1 MRVEKLNDNK
11 VNDFIDYCKK
21 HREEVDDTFLYDADL
36 EKFNVNEG
44 NITYVLMDEN
54 CDDIIG
60 AVSVITNLNYLEE
73 RKSRFRIF
81 HSKAA
86 NIEAYDMMLKSLLND
101 IEDTDRIFIF
111 ANGKDEKSDEIFKE
125 LGFSIERYSYV
136 LIKDDLNDVE
146 PAFSQELKLREFKLG
161 RDEKDWCD
169 VSNAG
174 FKNIK
179 GSTVKTPDMFEG
191 MDEKDAKGMLLL
203 YCNEIPVGHV
213 QVSEEVEE
221 EIKYA
226 FISSLCV
233 NPEFGGKGFGR
244 NLLRA
249 GLNYGKSM
257 GITKGMLTVNA
268 ENNKALDLY
277 LKEGFRIEESMICY
291 NYNIK

>member
-1 MRVEKLNDNK
+1 MRVENLNDK
-11 VNDFIDYCKK
+11 RVNDFIDYCKK
-21 HREEVDDTFLYDADL
+21 HRGEVDDTFLYDADL

-44 NITYVLMDEN
+44 NITYVLMDES

-81 HSKAA
+81 HSEVA
-86 NIEAYDMMLKSLLND
+86 NIEVYDIMLKSLLND

-111 ANGKDEKSDEIFKE
+111 ANGKDEKSAEIFKA

-136 LIKDDLNDVE
+136 LIKDDLYDVE
-146 PAFSQELKLREFKLG
+146 PVFSQELKLREFKLG
-161 RDEKDWCD
+161 RDEKAWCD

-179 GSTVKTPDMFEG
+179 GSTEKTPDMFEG
-191 MDEKDAKGMLLL
+191 MNEKDVKGMLLL
-203 YCNEIPVGHV
+203 YFDEIPIGHV
-213 QVSEEVEE
+213 QASEEIEE
-221 EIKYA
+221 DIRYA

-233 NPEFGGKGFGR
+233 NSKFRGKGFGR

-249 GLNYGKSM
+249 GLNYGKNM
-257 GITKGMLTVNA
+257 GMVKGMLTVNA
-268 ENNKALDLY
+268 ENSKALDLY
-277 LKEGFRIEESMICY
+277 LKEGFRIDESMVCY